1 MTMSV
6 LKLDE
11 LLQQT
16 RAAAKTLADELEY
29 ALELVRE
36 EESVEV
42 DLQQLVKNWNRARTE
57 LALAV
62 FGEPTLPDGG
72 IDACEKAIAAR
83 RRHADLETEISRAQ
97 GELRYLEQSP
107 AGLVQDL
114 ADLITCKREQ
124 VELLEAELAAL
135 APLPATTPPPVPPA
149 APAPAP
155 APTPKASPQ
164 PQAVSTPQRP
174 RTTQPK
180 KCGVCL
186 STRGNLKLFE
196 DRWRCPECF
205 RLEDEIASA
214 RRSLAALNAR
224 PLDHS
229 VSPASEVPGVA
240 KIRAHGREAV
250 YALAARRPA
259 RGAAPPQ
266 RSQAP
271 RKQAGPVKRQ
281 AVASSVD
288 DLKQRWNRRK

>member
-1 MTMSV
+1 LTTSAH
-6 LKLDE
+6 KLDE

-42 DLQQLVKNWNRARTE
+42 DLQQLIKNWNRARTE
-57 LALAV
+57 LAMAV
-62 FGEPTLPDGG
+62 FGEPTLPEGG

-83 RRHADLETEISRAQ
+83 RRYADLESEISRAQ

-135 APLPATTPPPVPPA
+135 APLPATTPPPPVPPA

-155 APTPKASPQ
+155 TPKTSPQ
-164 PQAVSTPQRP
+164 PAVVPAQHRP

-186 STRGNLKLFE
+186 STRGNFKLFE
-196 DRWRCPECF
+196 DRWRCSECF
-205 RLEDEIASA
+205 RLENEIASA

-224 PLDHS
+224 PLDQS

-240 KIRAHGREAV
+240 KIRAQGREAMYV
-250 YALAARRPA
+250 LAARRPA
-259 RGAAPPQ
+259 AGAGAQPQ

-271 RKQAGPVKRQ
+271 RKQAGQVKRQ
-281 AVASSVD
+281 AAASSVD
-288 DLKQRWNRRK
+288 DLKQRWNTRK